1 MVKRLEQV
9 TAAKGMWVLALI
21 VLVTLGIGL
30 TSEISQAIGETG
42 ENGILYLSLA
52 VFAGLC
58 VLSVRKLGLHID
70 EEAELARKLAPYKV
84 NTKVH
89 DSKSSKG

>member
-1 MVKRLEQV
+1 MEKRLEQV

-30 TSEISQAIGETG
+30 ISELSNSIGETG

-70 EEAELARKLAPYKV
+70 EEAELARKLAPFKFQP
-84 NTKVH
+84 K
-89 DSKSSKG
+89 DQS